1 MCRALLA
8 AAQRFIWSPRRRVV
22 ISSHNTTVLG
32 EAMRVLALVIAL
44 LSVPAFAADYTPW
57 PGHDVVASS
66 LLLQRAKSS
75 DDGCCKHCT
84 KGQPCGDS
92 CISASAKCK
101 QPPGC
106 AC

>member
-1 MCRALLA
+1 
-8 AAQRFIWSPRRRVV
+8 
-22 ISSHNTTVLG
+22 
-32 EAMRVLALVIAL
+32 VLALVVAL
-44 LSVPAFAADYTPW
+44 LSVPSFAAEYTPW
-57 PGHDVVASS
+57 RGCDVVAPS
-66 LLLQRAKSS
+66 LLFQRVKSS

-92 CISASAKCK
+92 CIAATAKCK

>member
-1 MCRALLA
+1 MVAGQPILPLLLLPSTMVLSWH
-8 AAQRFIWSPRRRVV
+8 I
-22 ISSHNTTVLG
+22 TTVLG
-32 EAMRVLALVIAL
+32 EAMRVLAVVVAL

-57 PGHDVVASS
+57 AGHDVVAPS
-66 LLLQRAKSS
+66 LLFRVKSS